1 MPTAAQIAKRR
12 LIPSR
17 YRHLYDQAVG
27 GSRRATLRYH
37 CLECVAWVSREVE
50 RCTAPGCVCYP
61 YRLTGTHERASAV
74 ARARASA
81 AGFGVSPGVALHRGE
96 NGESSPDE
104 AEDGAE

>member
-50 RCTAPGCVCYP
+50 RCSSPGCVCYP
-61 YRLTGTHERASAV
+61 YRLYGSHEDRRAARSAAAV
-74 ARARASA
+74 A
-81 AGFGVSPGVALHRGE
+81 AGRRPAFLPRQLLDE

>member
-1 MPTAAQIAKRR
+1 MPTTDQIAKRKR
-12 LIPSR
+12 IPAR
-17 YRHLYDQAVG
+17 YRGLYDQAIG

-37 CLECVAWVSREVE
+37 CIECCAWVSAEVE

-74 ARARASA
+74 ARARAAA

-96 NGESSPDE
+96 TDESSPDE